1 MEGEVLRLRVTGI
14 KDTEIQQGM
23 VWRSVI
29 PAGKGVRQE
38 DEEFKTRLGYML
50 TQISKDEGKNE

>member
-1 MEGEVLRLRVTGI
+1 MLRLRVTGI